1 MEDENVQ
8 ALVNEL
14 DGDSTTSNDA
24 VDAPVEETTNQ
35 SSETADTQQQ
45 AQDEPDTQQQDDVA
59 EYSEAA
65 TEPTEPTEPTYAT
78 KQDVY
83 DALSQY
89 SNDQSARVDN
99 LNQIKQEL
107 ISTYYP
113 DGIDTTLR
121 FSDGT
126 EIKTAQD
133 IVDMGVEKA
142 NGELFTYEEAAQWV
156 MDQRQRISQ
165 NVEEIQG
172 SAEQLAT
179 LNQDL
184 LDGTERVR
192 QLYGDILEADPQV
205 AAEVT
210 QAYLQTLNI
219 DQERGVVI
227 GAPIDIVEFYR
238 LALAPYKQMNDEIA
252 KRKEL
257 EAELEK
263 RKGVI
268 SRDDRTGLRMSGQ
281 SREKSNT
288 GDDMLDAFIDEL
300 GA

>member
-35 SSETADTQQQ
+35 SSETVDTQQQ
-45 AQDEPDTQQQDDVA
+45 AQDEPDTQQQDNVA

-65 TEPTEPTEPTYAT
+65 TEPTYAT

-89 SNDQSARVDN
+89 NNDQSAHVDK

-165 NVEEIQG
+165 NVEEIQS

-268 SRDDRTGLRMSGQ
+268 SRDDRAGLRMSGQ

-288 GDDMLDAFIDEL
+288 GDDILDAFIDEL

>member
-35 SSETADTQQQ
+35 SSETVDTQQQ
-45 AQDEPDTQQQDDVA
+45 AQDEPDTQQQDNVA
-59 EYSEAA
+59 EDSEAA
-65 TEPTEPTEPTYAT
+65 TETTYAT

-89 SNDQSARVDN
+89 NNDQSARVDN

-107 ISTYYP
+107 INTYYP

-165 NVEEIQG
+165 NLEEIQS

-184 LDGTERVR
+184 LSGTERVR
-192 QLYGDILEADPQV
+192 QLYGDILEADPQM
-205 AAEVT
+205 AAEIT

-238 LALAPYKQMNDEIA
+238 LALAPYKQMNDEMA

-268 SRDDRTGLRMSGQ
+268 SRDDRAGLRMSGQ